1 MYLCFDPSSD
11 FVQAVDGLEPVTL
24 LRRGAGVAAL
34 GTVIAHALRQVAT
47 VHEAAPSDGR
57 ATASDVTWHLSV
69 AELPDPPRLGDVLRD
84 ARGVR
89 WVVLEVVQTTLGSR
103 WLCPSRS
110 LAVAHGLNDTITIL
124 RAAYPKGAAGAM
136 DPVWQPWRTGIWA
149 RIQPL
154 AAETSLAE
162 ESRETLA
169 RCRVFVEEPLELD
182 HRHRIRGPE
191 GTLYRVL
198 RTTLAQRIDELP
210 SIEVE
215 VVP

>member
-1 MYLCFDPSSD
+1 MSLSFDPSSD
-11 FVQAVDGLEPVTL
+11 FVRATDGLEPVTL
-24 LRRGAGVAAL
+24 LRRGASATAL
-34 GTVIAHALRQVAT
+34 GTVIAHALRRVAT
-47 VHEAAPSDGR
+47 THEAAPSDGR

-69 AELPDPPRLGDVLRD
+69 AELPEPPRLGDVLRD

-89 WVVLEVVQTTLGSR
+89 WVVLEVVQATLGSR
-103 WLCPSRS
+103 WQCTSRS
-110 LAVAHGLNDTITIL
+110 LALAHGLNDTISIL
-124 RAAYPKGAAGAM
+124 QAAYPKGAAGAM

-154 AAETSLAE
+154 AAETGLAE
-162 ESRETLA
+162 ASRQTLA
-169 RCRVFVEEPLELD
+169 RYLVFVEEPLELD
-182 HRHRIRGPE
+182 HRHRIREPD

-198 RTTLAQRIDELP
+198 RTTRAERIGELP